1 MMAIGIIIIAVVME
15 IMVSVAKIMI
25 VLKVMS

>member
-25 VLKVMS
+25 VIKVMS